1 MNQEQQGEAIS
12 TEDMLSR
19 VDVLNEKWLSEGVSF
34 EEGELF
40 VGSLDATALYPSLDS
55 LKVAKLCGRLATENR
70 LAIENVDYV
79 WAGAYIACN
88 MHPEQVFREGLSDC
102 VPRRR

>member
-1 MNQEQQGEAIS
+1 M
-12 TEDMLSR
+12 
-19 VDVLNEKWLSEGVSF
+19 
-34 EEGELF
+34 
-40 VGSLDATALYPSLDS
+40 GSLDAEALYPLLDS
-55 LKVAKLCGRLATENR
+55 LKVAKLCGRLATENK

-102 VPRRR
+102 VPRRRYTSGQSPKIGSLMKNDVLEK